1 MSDKPDPP
9 LQVLLAEDHTI
20 VREGLRALLEGQ
32 PDIVVAAE
40 ATDGQSAV
48 EQALRLTPQVV
59 VMDLAMPGMGGV
71 EATRQ
76 IREQCPDTRVLV
88 LSMHESEEHVRPALR
103 AGASGYLLKGSG
115 LSDLVKA
122 IREVARG
129 NAFFSP
135 EVARLL
141 LHEHAEPADPLTDR
155 EREVLRLV
163 ADGRSSPQIG
173 ALLGISSK
181 TVENHRSSI
190 MRKLDR
196 HDVASLVKY
205 AIRQGLVDP

>member
-1 MSDKPDPP
+1 MPDEP
-9 LQVLLAEDHTI
+9 LRVLLAEDHTI

-32 PDIVVAAE
+32 PDIVVAGE
-40 ATDGQSAV
+40 AIDGAQAV
-48 EQALRLTPQVV
+48 EQTRALKPQVV

-76 IREQCPDTRVLV
+76 IREACPETRVLV
-88 LSMHESEEHVRPALR
+88 LSMHEGEEHVRPALR
-103 AGASGYLLKGSG
+103 AGACGYLLKGSG

-135 EVARLL
+135 QVAKLL
-141 LHEHAEPADPLTDR
+141 LTERERDPLSQR

-173 ALLGISSK
+173 ALLGISAK

-205 AIRQGLVDP
+205 AIRTGLVET